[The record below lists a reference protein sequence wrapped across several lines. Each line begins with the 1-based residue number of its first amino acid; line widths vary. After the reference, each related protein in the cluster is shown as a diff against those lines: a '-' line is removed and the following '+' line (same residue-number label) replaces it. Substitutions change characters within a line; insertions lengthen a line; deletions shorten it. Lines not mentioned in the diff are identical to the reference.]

1 MSLEE
6 RIKDL
11 LSRGFIK
18 IVAKACVGCKVV
30 IPDEVFWFL
39 LTKWLHLTH
48 CRFCGQPVK
57 IRIKFRHDEAN
68 GYQCWNFDSMYV
80 DAQEVQQGQNV
91 CVVHDK
97 CWIKAC
103 KPGNRV

>member
-18 IVAKACVGCKVV
+18 IVAKACSGCKVV
-30 IPDEVFWFL
+30 IPEEAFWFL
-39 LTKWLHLTH
+39 LTKWLHLTY

-91 CVVHDK
+91 CIVHDK